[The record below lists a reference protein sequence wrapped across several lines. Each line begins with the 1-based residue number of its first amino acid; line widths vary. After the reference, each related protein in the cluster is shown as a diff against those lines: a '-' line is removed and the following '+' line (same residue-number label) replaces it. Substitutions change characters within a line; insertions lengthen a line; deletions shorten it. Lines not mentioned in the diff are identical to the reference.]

1 MLCLARPL
9 SGDRIKPNDGFETK
23 ESIFEHALRGN
34 EENDALFT
42 FACMFSPI
50 SLRVRNAALD
60 SVRTRFRKSPELAI
74 SGLPIVSLALASI
87 EKNFLVSPPAQD
99 VALATLRGLKAAA
112 SSASHPL
119 SANAA
124 LRTLLPIVEHIDN
137 EEDEERSLAL
147 DLVLLAEAWIS
158 APFQWE
164 SAFVSLPT
172 SYRARNSES
181 YLRRNVS
188 WGKYY
193 VGSFKS

>member
-1 MLCLARPL
+1 MTECSVLHDLCQAIESNQTMAL
-9 SGDRIKPNDGFETK
+9 ETK

-42 FACMFSPI
+42 LACMFSPI

-87 EKNFLVSPPAQD
+87 EKNFLVSPPPAQD

-137 EEDEERSLAL
+137 EE
-147 DLVLLAEAWIS
+147 
-158 APFQWE
+158 
-164 SAFVSLPT
+164 T
-172 SYRARNSES
+172 
-181 YLRRNVS
+181 RNVR
-188 WGKYY
+188 WH
-193 VGSFKS
+193 